1 MSQFG
6 TIGAPRMH
14 PCVSHP
20 SCSQYN
26 AKDILLAIE
35 TKPNH
40 LQNRNTSPQSTPKS
54 KVESKDDVPINLTRR
69 KTIDISASYV
79 SSESDISSDY
89 QQVEFNSR
97 RKSSLDYGDLQNNAK
112 RKEIPLLSRKQ
123 RSDGDCG
130 RYIEVSP
137 GVWSYQ

>member
-26 AKDILLAIE
+26 ANDILLAIE
-35 TKPNH
+35 SKPNQ
-40 LQNRNTSPQSTPKS
+40 LQRRQFTSKS
-54 KVESKDDVPINLTRR
+54 QVDSKDDVPINSIRR
-69 KTIDISASYV
+69 KTIDISESYL
-79 SSESDISSDY
+79 SSESDISSEY
-89 QQVEFNSR
+89 QRVELNSR
-97 RKSSLDYGDLQNNAK
+97 RKSSLDYGDLENNAK
-112 RKEIPLLSRKQ
+112 RKENDLFSRKQ

-130 RYIEVSP
+130 RYVEVSP